1 MKLELANDELPR
13 TNSTQSI
20 RIRNLETEGSRLLA
34 ENLSLREQVIQ
45 LQAALENQSNRPSA
59 ENIDA
64 VKDRLEAKIQ
74 ELGSLVAELGQ
85 IQKPGPRCES
95 QTAAARRSPDERN
108 WRNGLGLGE
117 FMDGQDGRLPTISED
132 KYYPRRTMKYV

>member
-13 TNSTQSI
+13 TNSIQSI

-45 LQAALENQSNRPSA
+45 LQAALENQSNCPSA

-85 IQKPGPRCES
+85 IQKPGPRCKS
-95 QTAAARRSPDERN
+95 QTAATRISPNERN
-108 WRNGLGLGE
+108 WRNGE
-117 FMDGQDGRLPTISED
+117 FMDEQDGRLPTISED